1 MFGLVP
7 SDLPQGLNRDDVPSG
22 DHRPEPTACRTP
34 HLCLLRR
41 VVRGCIMHVHVD
53 ADTGLSQRRAIP
65 YDDGPGFRDLAESAG
80 LTFPAD
86 NPSKRIDY
94 VWGIGVTGSNAHT
107 VNAPNA
113 SDHRGLVVN
122 VRRQGNP

>member
-1 MFGLVP
+1 MRTILREWDGEQVAILAGDMNATPETIEIALIDQAGFG
-7 SDLPQGLNRDDVPSG
+7 
-22 DHRPEPTACRTP
+22 
-34 HLCLLRR
+34 
-41 VVRGCIMHVHVD
+41 
-53 ADTGLSQRRAIP
+53 
-65 YDDGPGFRDLAESAG
+65 DLAESAG

-107 VNAPNA
+107 VDAPNA

>member
-1 MFGLVP
+1 MRIGDVLVINTH
-7 SDLPQGLNRDDVPSG
+7 LDDVSDSSAVRQEQMRTILREWDGEQVAILAG
-22 DHRPEPTACRTP
+22 DMNATPETIEIA
-34 HLCLLRR
+34 L
-41 VVRGCIMHVHVD
+41 VD
-53 ADTGLSQRRAIP
+53 QA
-65 YDDGPGFRDLAESAG
+65 GFGDLAESAG